1 MVEKE
6 GLVGKAAV
14 DATKSEMMDVMKC
27 MVSRDG
33 CVDEAF
39 VVFDILPIVC
49 SDDQLMINSVSD
61 DEQGID

>member
-49 SDDQLMINSVSD
+49 SDDFS
-61 DEQGID
+61 

>member
-14 DATKSEMMDVMKC
+14 DATKSEMMDVMNC
-27 MVSRDG
+27 MVSRDD
-33 CVDEAF
+33 CVDEVF

-49 SDDQLMINSVSD
+49 SDDSN
-61 DEQGID
+61 

>member
-1 MVEKE
+1 MSRVTGMVEKE

-49 SDDQLMINSVSD
+49 SDDFS
-61 DEQGID
+61 

>member
-27 MVSRDG
+27 MVIRDD
-33 CVDEAF
+33 CVDEVF

-49 SDDQLMINSVSD
+49 FDDFN
-61 DEQGID
+61 